1 MNQAITIV
9 EDHYAKFRISDALMA
24 IYKLFWDDYCAWY
37 LEAVKPAYG
46 QAIDR
51 ATYDATCIFF
61 EKLLKMI
68 HPVMPF
74 ISEELWQSMA
84 ERPEGATIMFEKT
97 PQAGPVDE
105 DFITAFGMAQEVIN
119 TVRGTR
125 QQKNISP
132 KEELQVL
139 FKGDFPMNMTPVV
152 RKLGNVSSIGQTDDF
167 GDTSE
172 GVSALVRTVEM
183 FIPLA
188 GMVNVEEEIRKIE
201 GELEHQRSFLES
213 VRKKLGNESFV
224 AHAPEKVVA
233 MERSMLSR
241 VFRRFS

>member
-74 ISEELWQSMA
+74 ISEELLSLIHIS
-84 ERPEGATIMFEKT
+84 EP
-97 PQAGPVDE
+97 
-105 DFITAFGMAQEVIN
+105 
-119 TVRGTR
+119 TR
-125 QQKNISP
+125 Q
-132 KEELQVL
+132 
-139 FKGDFPMNMTPVV
+139 
-152 RKLGNVSSIGQTDDF
+152 
-167 GDTSE
+167 
-172 GVSALVRTVEM
+172 
-183 FIPLA
+183 
-188 GMVNVEEEIRKIE
+188 
-201 GELEHQRSFLES
+201 
-213 VRKKLGNESFV
+213 
-224 AHAPEKVVA
+224 
-233 MERSMLSR
+233 
-241 VFRRFS
+241 